1 MVEKTLQINTCKQIS
16 GLKSMDAVLLEVC
29 TTFTQAAA
37 GRASKVHKPLLLA
50 SLDHRTEPERELS
63 DCPVAS
69 TAFWPSSEGSGSLL
83 ANLNVSC
90 LLLRDGIA
98 QPWKEMSPQ
107 SVCLG
112 LLLKAVLGK
121 EIEVGDIKPLS

>member
-16 GLKSMDAVLLEVC
+16 GLKSMDSILLEVC

-83 ANLNVSC
+83 ANLSVSC
-90 LLLRDGIA
+90 LLLRERWHCTTLEGDEST
-98 QPWKEMSPQ
+98 K
-107 SVCLG
+107 CLSG
-112 LLLKAVLGK
+112 LAAEGSTRKG
-121 EIEVGDIKPLS
+121 GRGG